1 MRQNTTIVAMFVLL
15 LALVGSAGAG
25 ELVKHSGV
33 IVHIADDGRSFVL
46 AEVGSWQVK
55 EGRTVTT
62 RQTIRLLPD
71 TKFVIVGRVAD
82 APTGFA
88 GDFIEVPLTAEEVYL
103 NDYVTVECRH
113 EGRAMLALKITVT
126 ELPDADTGGQTLQ

>member
-33 IVHIADDGRSFVL
+33 IVAIADDGRSFVL

-62 RQTIRLLPD
+62 RQTIKLLPD

-126 ELPDADTGGQTLQ
+126 ELPDADTRGQTLQ